1 MPRSSEKKH
10 WEEFWSSS
18 PGLDDVYANDGRVVA
33 FLTSRI
39 DVRGKRV
46 LEVGAG
52 TGRDSVDLAARGAEV
67 WTLDYSEHALRIMRE
82 ASDGTRVG
90 GGVGAPHATSA
101 LRSEGEPTSPSRQIR
116 IVSGDARALPFRDE
130 SFDVVFHQGL
140 LEHFHDPLSVLREN
154 HRVLRRGG
162 HVLVDVPQRYHYY
175 TLMKHALMALDKWF
189 AGWET
194 EFSAG
199 ELSALIREAG
209 FEIEGAYGENL
220 FPPVWYRGVRRVA
233 LKAGVR
239 LPMHPAPGLV
249 WARNA
254 ARHSVPLRVR
264 LATSMV
270 IGCLGRKR

>member
-33 FLTSRI
+33 FLASRV
-39 DVRGKRV
+39 DVQGKRV

-52 TGRDSVDLAARGAEV
+52 TGRDSVELAARGAEV

-82 ASDGTRVG
+82 ASASETAAR
-90 GGVGAPHATSA
+90 
-101 LRSEGEPTSPSRQIR
+101 EGEPTRRDDGIH

-130 SFDVVFHQGL
+130 SFDIVFHQGL
-140 LEHFHDPLSVLREN
+140 LEHFRDPLSVLREN
-154 HRVLRRGG
+154 YRVLRHGG

-175 TLMKHALMALDKWF
+175 TLMKHALMAVDKWF

-194 EFSAG
+194 EFSAS
-199 ELSALIREAG
+199 ELSALLRKAG
-209 FEIEGAYGENL
+209 FELEDAYGENL

-233 LKAGVR
+233 LKAGLR
-239 LPMHPAPGLV
+239 LPMHPAPALV
-249 WARNA
+249 RVRDA
-254 ARHSVPLRVR
+254 ARAAVPLRVR